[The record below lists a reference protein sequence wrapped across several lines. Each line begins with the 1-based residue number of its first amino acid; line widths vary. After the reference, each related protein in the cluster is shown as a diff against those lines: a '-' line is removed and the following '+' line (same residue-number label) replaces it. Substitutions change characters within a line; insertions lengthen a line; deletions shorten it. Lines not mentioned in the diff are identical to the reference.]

1 MSQKFTIAA
10 RSPLMANI
18 LAGDTSLTVDLSK
31 ADLFPVADTGTDP
44 IPTVGK
50 DWFKVVLEDS
60 SKNIE
65 IVYVRTRA
73 SGAASMT
80 NCLRGQEGTTARSYL
95 AGSIVGLRH
104 TAQDLGAAIALAS
117 GASTFWKSV
126 LGIATAALSRVAL
139 GVSAVGDALFTAAD
153 AGAAR
158 TAIGSAASGPLK
170 DSGIT
175 GASPRATRIDV
186 ATVAGVVNLTTG
198 APDTDDIQLTGTLQ
212 PTAFTVAVGR
222 VLRVTVK
229 DGFTLPNNAAIVTQ
243 TGANIVAPAGS
254 TFMLRATAAD
264 VVELLG
270 YVDPFVSVD
279 ATPDVPQ
286 TVLSGP
292 VDTNG
297 YSDFGGSTG
306 TATLTTAATL
316 RATCFA
322 GAGLHRVGNI
332 TNAAFTSPG
341 GTGTAYPYLEISAA
355 GVVTA
360 GVSTLPWIYQH
371 GGTPSVTNGQHTV
384 NIQEGKVYVGNGTV
398 ATQVYRVCVGQC
410 AHTSG
415 SWSGSPKWYAIKGR
429 YVSTEQTIV
438 AGTLVSLEHLIG
450 CKPRKATH
458 VLRCKSAIYG
468 WAVGDE
474 VFGPST
480 NPASSAALAAIGV
493 NDTFVYMQPGN
504 SANSYFV
511 VTLGTGSSSTI
522 VNADWRQLAY
532 VERGW

>member
-1 MSQKFTIAA
+1 MAQKFSIAA
-10 RSPLMANI
+10 RSTLMANI
-18 LAGDTSLTVDLSK
+18 LAGDTSLTVDLST
-31 ADLFPVADTGTDP
+31 ADLFPVANTGTDP
-44 IPTVGK
+44 IPTAGK

-60 SKNIE
+60 SRNIE

-104 TAQDLGAAIALAS
+104 TAQDLADAISFAS
-117 GASTFWKSV
+117 SASTFWKGV
-126 LGIATAALSRVAL
+126 LGLANASLSRVAL

-153 AGAAR
+153 AEEVR

-186 ATVAGVVNLTTG
+186 ATVAGVVNLTTE

-222 VLRVTVK
+222 VLRVTMK
-229 DGFTLPNNAAIVTQ
+229 DGFTLPNNTAIVTQ

-279 ATPDVPQ
+279 STPDVPQ

-292 VDTNG
+292 VDSNG
-297 YSDFGGSTG
+297 FSAFGGTTG
-306 TATLTTAATL
+306 TSTLTTSGTL

-322 GAGLHRVGNI
+322 DSGLHRIGNI
-332 TNAAFTSPG
+332 TNAAFTSPA
-341 GTGTAYPYLEISAA
+341 GTGTAYAHLEISAA

-360 GVSTLPWIYQH
+360 GVSALPWIYQQ
-371 GGTPSVTNGQHTV
+371 GGSASITNGQHTV
-384 NIQEGKVYVGNGTV
+384 NIQEGKVYVGNGST
-398 ATQVYRVCVGQC
+398 ATQVYRVAVGEC
-410 AHTSG
+410 PHTSG
-415 SWSGSPKWYAIKGR
+415 SWSGSPVWYALKGN
-429 YVSTEQTIV
+429 YDSGYTST
-438 AGTLVSLEHLIG
+438 L
-450 CKPRKATH
+450 P
-458 VLRCKSAIYG
+458 
-468 WAVGDE
+468 
-474 VFGPST
+474 
-480 NPASSAALAAIGV
+480 
-493 NDTFVYMQPGN
+493 N
-504 SANSYFV
+504 SAQVSKSHNLGCVPADANFIVKCTSAEHGFSVDDVLNHLYGAYSTPGQWGKVQVSANRLACVIPPSNGFV
-511 VTLGTGSSSTI
+511 VNHKSSGAASTTTLSNWAYKFV
-522 VNADWRQLAY
+522 VN
-532 VERGW
+532 RGW